1 VWIASSLQV
10 DMVLSN
16 YWAWEAKASDL
27 RYCVKIIEQNSI
39 ILLIAEFNKYILL
52 AVVIFFRI
60 VTKSSWNQKK
70 NLKLSEKVDN
80 EAKTEKG
87 TYKFHDR
94 VMDIGTYITYLL
106 IASLSIRVL
115 KICICTIFTGN
126 LRTKLGFG
134 CWRQQLL
141 SNPPRFNPP
150 WGRSRCV
157 VPRGQEI

>member
-1 VWIASSLQV
+1 
-10 DMVLSN
+10 MVLSN

-126 LRTKLGFG
+126 LRSLALVVGA
-134 CWRQQLL
+134 
-141 SNPPRFNPP
+141 SNCCPTHPGSIPH
-150 WGRSRCV
+150 GG
-157 VPRGQEI
+157 VPAVSYPGDRKFSVGWSARLE